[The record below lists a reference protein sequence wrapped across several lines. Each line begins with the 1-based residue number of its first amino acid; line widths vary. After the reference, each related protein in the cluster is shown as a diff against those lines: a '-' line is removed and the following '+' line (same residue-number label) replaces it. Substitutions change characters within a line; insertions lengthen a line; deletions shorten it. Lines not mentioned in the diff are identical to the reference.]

1 VINLKNKYRK
11 NKRHPHFDYTTNTGY
26 FITIVTNNRKNY
38 FGSVLNGNII
48 LNKYGLLLEKMLI
61 NLPYTSFNIELYEY
75 IIMPNHIHAVFL
87 LKNTLHNKQNL
98 PYIIR

>member
-1 VINLKNKYRK
+1 MKNKYRK
-11 NKRHPHFDYTTNTGY
+11 NIRHPHFDYTTNTGY

-38 FGSVLNGNII
+38 FGSIKNENII
-48 LNKYGLLLEKMLI
+48 LNKYGLLLESMLLD
-61 NLPYTSFNIELYEY
+61 LPFTSFNIELYEY

-87 LKNTLHNKQNL
+87 LNNTLNNQQTL